1 MDKIK
6 DLAKQVNEEYMD
18 EENELQLTVKSLM
31 VSGE

>member
-6 DLAKQVNEEYMD
+6 DLAKQVNEEYKD